1 MRNINE
7 LSNISNNEL
16 GFKNIKILNIEKVN
30 DFLFIVLDNGQRILT
45 NGSELYDVSNYNH
58 LSALFNMGDKFCAVM
73 NKGYSVYVVDLKN
86 MEIIFEDD
94 KAYHVSKHD
103 ERTLNVIMKIGGGN
117 NSIYDIETKKYL
129 PSPENYEFENS
140 LGYNLYV
147 FREEHNSETNFYDYK
162 RCVINADGKVILKD
176 IDGWIELCDNYLI
189 IKKQNELCIVK
200 INNDKSLN
208 MNTIEQNEELI
219 AKPEYY
225 DGHII
230 IMQKGLIKIFTPDLN
245 LINQFEIKELESVV
259 DFEILSNIL
268 KLCLPYTIDEK
279 RVNKHLFLNLKT
291 TKSISHVRIDG
302 YPYLTPDVYVGKDD
316 LNDEQLYDFEYDKT
330 YEQTEYH
337 FYDSDFNKIVDVK
350 GNYYSEI
357 DDNIFVVGVWDG
369 KKIQQK
375 FINVKTNTVKE
386 CYYDAINFSPDNS
399 YGYAFNTITDM
410 IDIVDR
416 DLCVIIPN
424 IDYKRLGL
432 SKSNDLFDGFN
443 YFVVNDYVCIIKHIA
458 EGPRSLF
465 RNIIQN
471 ANGEII
477 LDSMQH
483 KCYPMGNLIQII
495 KDGKSEFLNTL
506 TGEIGQLS
514 ITAPTDEK
522 GKVDFSKIKDLT
534 NIFQIEG
541 ATQLLLPQSDEQ
553 PPKVKKLILNT
564 KKDD

>member
-1 MRNINE
+1 VRNINE

-16 GFKNIKILNIEKVN
+16 GFKNIKILNVEKVN

-58 LSALFNMGDKFCAVM
+58 LSDLFSMGDKFCAVM
-73 NKGYSVYVVDLKN
+73 NKGYSVYVVDLKT

-94 KAYHVSKHD
+94 KAYHISKQD
-103 ERTLNVIMKIGGGN
+103 DRTLNVIMKIGGGN
-117 NSIYDIETKKYL
+117 DSIYDIETKKYL
-129 PSPENYEFENS
+129 PSPENYQFENS

-147 FREEHNSETNFYDYK
+147 FREEHNSDTNFYDYK

-189 IKKQNELCIVK
+189 IQKQNELCIVK
-200 INNDKSLN
+200 INNDNSLN

-230 IMQKGLIKIFTPDLN
+230 IMQKGLIQIFTPDLN

-302 YPYLTPDVYVGKDD
+302 YPYWTPDVYVGKDD
-316 LNDEQLYDFEYDKT
+316 LNDEQLYGFEYDKT

-350 GNYYSEI
+350 GNYYSKI

-424 IDYKRLGL
+424 IDYKQFGL
-432 SKSNDLFDGFN
+432 SKSNDFFSDFN
-443 YFVVNDYVCIIKHIA
+443 YFVVNEYVCIIKHIA
-458 EGPRSLF
+458 EGPCSFF

-514 ITAPTDEK
+514 IAAPTDEK

-553 PPKVKKLILNT
+553 RPKVKKLIPNT